1 VLYKNVVFKNV
12 LGQKVMVIEIPV
24 LELKNRFYFTVQA
37 RLEGFIAYL
46 YHNPQLKS
54 SFSFKEYLKQK
65 MRWPDYEELFQ
76 IVPFKH
82 NA

>member
-1 VLYKNVVFKNV
+1 
-12 LGQKVMVIEIPV
+12 MVNEIPV
-24 LELKNRFYFTVQA
+24 LEVTNRFYFMVQT
-37 RLEGFIAYL
+37 RLNLFISSL
-46 YHNPQLKS
+46 YNNPQLKS

-76 IVPFKH
+76 VVPFKH